1 MTGILI
7 FAAIIGGGIIL
18 FFYASLKNPEIISA
32 EIEKEIINKA
42 TAYGIE
48 PAIVMAIVKVESN
61 FDPRACNPTDPSY
74 GLMQIT
80 PALAYDYKL
89 ISDYK
94 NLTNYRIELIYDIKN
109 NLDVGCW
116 FLSRLLKKYPFDQ
129 AIQSYNVGER
139 GYYLGRR
146 NPVYLE
152 KVKKEYEYY
161 KQRY

>member
-7 FAAIIGGGIIL
+7 FAVIIGGGFLL
-18 FFYASLKNPEIISA
+18 FFYASLKKPKIISS
-32 EIEKEIINKA
+32 EIEDAIQNKA

-48 PAIVMAIVKVESN
+48 PAIVKAIVKVESN
-61 FDPRACNPTDPSY
+61 FDPRARNPADPSY

-89 ISDYK
+89 ITDYK
-94 NLTNYRIELIYDIKN
+94 NLTNYQIELIYDIHN

-116 FLSRLLKKYPFDQ
+116 FLSRLLGKYSFDQ

-146 NPVYLE
+146 NPDYLK
-152 KVKKEYEYY
+152 KVKAAYEYY
-161 KQRY
+161 K

>member
-7 FAAIIGGGIIL
+7 FAAIIGGGLLL
-18 FFYASLKNPEIISA
+18 FFYASCKKPEIVSA
-32 EIEKEIINKA
+32 EIEDAILNKA

-48 PAIVMAIVKVESN
+48 PAIVKAIVKVESN
-61 FDPRACNPTDPSY
+61 FDPRARNPADPSY

-89 ISDYK
+89 ITDYK
-94 NLTNYRIELIYDIKN
+94 NPTSYQIELIYDIHN

-116 FLSRLLKKYPFDQ
+116 FLSRLLGKYSFDQ

-146 NPVYLE
+146 NPDYLK
-152 KVKKEYEYY
+152 KVKAAYEHF
-161 KQRY
+161 K